1 MIFPAESFPPA
12 HQRDSLPH
20 KILCECSSFVISFYI
35 CTNIRKNHT
44 SFTFQQYPARSDRL
58 KKQGSMEPK
67 KTPKADLQNKRG
79 LFLEIGLVISMAL
92 MIGAFAINQRDKVV
106 QVIDNGGIAPEQEI
120 VEITRPEEQP
130 KQEQVKQTI
139 AVVSDI
145 LKIVSNDTKITTE
158 MTFDEFGEDIQ
169 IAPLEVAEEAV
180 ADEEFFVSAEEMPS
194 FQGGGIEAF
203 RNWVLKRFEYPAI
216 AQENGIQGV
225 VVIRFLIEKDGRLT
239 NISVIVTPD
248 RSLSDEVVR
257 VLKTSPKWKPGKHRN
272 SNVRIQYT
280 MPIEFRIQD

>member
-1 MIFPAESFPPA
+1 
-12 HQRDSLPH
+12 
-20 KILCECSSFVISFYI
+20 
-35 CTNIRKNHT
+35 
-44 SFTFQQYPARSDRL
+44 
-58 KKQGSMEPK
+58 MEPK

-79 LFLEIGLVISMAL
+79 LFLEIGLVISMTL

-130 KQEQVKQTI
+130 KPEQVKQTI

-169 IAPLEVAEEAV
+169 IAPLEVAEETV
-180 ADEEFFVSAEEMPS
+180 ADEEYFVSAEEMPS

-225 VVIRFLIEKDGRLT
+225 VVVRFLIEKDGRLT
-239 NISVIVTPD
+239 NITVMVTPD